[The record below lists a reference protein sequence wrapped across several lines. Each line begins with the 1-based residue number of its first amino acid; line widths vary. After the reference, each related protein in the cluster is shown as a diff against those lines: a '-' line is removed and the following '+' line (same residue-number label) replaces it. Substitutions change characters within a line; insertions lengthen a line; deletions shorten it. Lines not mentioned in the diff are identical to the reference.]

1 MRLLIIG
8 MLEGHISTAGQIAI
22 SRGATVSQVDSID
35 AGLHSMREGRGA
47 DLVMIDIKFTFGYLI
62 LSITCT
68 KLYQMGE

>member
-47 DLVMIDIKFTFGYLI
+47 DLVMIDI
-62 LSITCT
+62 
-68 KLYQMGE
+68 

>member
-35 AGLHSMREGRGA
+35 AGLHALREGPVSYTHLRA
-47 DLVMIDIKFTFGYLI
+47 HET
-62 LSITCT
+62 
-68 KLYQMGE
+68 